1 VALASVSLQRGDVQE
16 AHSQLKLAEAA
27 LRISPDTLVGA
38 LACLVAAQRRLAGG
52 RAGAALEMIRRARQE
67 WSSAPPGWLELRLTI
82 LESRAHSAAGDIP
95 AAVTAARRACPQAV
109 PDAAAALAHAWLA
122 SGDHEAARR
131 ALDAMTETP
140 GEVPRHDGL
149 AGWLADARLSYGTG
163 DGARG
168 RRSLEH
174 ALELARPEHVK
185 LPFVLERT
193 WIRQILRRDTELAH
207 AYRELLEPDLI
218 SPSAALPQT
227 VAVQAAPLVVERL
240 SEREREVLAHASEM
254 LSTAEIATAMYLSV
268 NTVKT
273 HLRSIYRKLSA
284 THRSEA
290 VRRAR
295 QLELILTFPAPGH
308 SRRITRRGWGAAAAR
323 LMD

>member
-1 VALASVSLQRGDVQE
+1 
-16 AHSQLKLAEAA
+16 
-27 LRISPDTLVGA
+27 
-38 LACLVAAQRRLAGG
+38 
-52 RAGAALEMIRRARQE
+52 
-67 WSSAPPGWLELRLTI
+67 
-82 LESRAHSAAGDIP
+82 
-95 AAVTAARRACPQAV
+95 
-109 PDAAAALAHAWLA
+109 
-122 SGDHEAARR
+122 
-131 ALDAMTETP
+131 MTENP

-193 WIRQILRRDTELAH
+193 WIRQVLRRDTELAH

-295 QLELILTFPAPGH
+295 QLELILRSRTGLSWPYHPSRLGRGRRPADGLGPDPAGV
-308 SRRITRRGWGAAAAR
+308 AR
-323 LMD
+323 KERTSCLT